1 MKLKDWLAETRTPY
15 SAFAPRIGVA
25 NASVVARYANGR
37 VPRSATVRKAIVRE
51 TDGKVQL
58 PDLYAAAA
66 E

>member
-1 MKLKDWLAETRTPY
+1 MKLKDWLVNTGTSY
-15 SAFAPRIGVA
+15 GAFAPRIGVA
-25 NASVVARYANGR
+25 NASVVARYAKGR
-37 VPRSATVRKAIVRE
+37 VPRSAAVRKAIVRE